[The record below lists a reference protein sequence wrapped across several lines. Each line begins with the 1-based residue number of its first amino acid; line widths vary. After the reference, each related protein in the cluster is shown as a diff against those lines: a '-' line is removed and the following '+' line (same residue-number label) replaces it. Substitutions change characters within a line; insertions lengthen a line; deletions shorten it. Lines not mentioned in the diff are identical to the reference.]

1 MPYGKRNVA
10 FFNMKKAQ
18 EENTATGEM
27 VTVTRYLEDED
38 LESKVFEKDVFKAGE
53 TIEYEYEFMI
63 HERQQDGE
71 VTKGKIT
78 LKADGYSQEKELG
91 ENKILDADLKITT
104 RYSKTEEVGFAAD
117 YMASMSYIL
126 TNLTN
131 ENLTNVR
138 LQVNLPEGTSFDD
151 DFKTDTEDYKFIS
164 CEGNVVTLEIKDI
177 KPQEVKHIL
186 LYIYVKPIDI
196 DKQSQNYIFS
206 ANATIN
212 DKTYYSNEL
221 LRTAKQTRKKIAVN
235 LESNLDEPYLTEGK
249 EVYLTTKIKNES
261 DEDVNMQISYDIPH
275 QLKAIEAYIMAN
287 GEKLDVVEINEDDDQ
302 VSASDYKLEVGKE
315 IKFVVKVMLTGDV
328 YETYDIEN
336 YTEVTLGQ
344 QTEKSNIV
352 KFEISEDYVPE
363 EPEKPENPGDWD
375 DSSKYFGKI
384 AGMVWLDENQDG
396 RRNQEEMET
405 ISGVPVVLI
414 DATTGEIAKNDNQK
428 EIRTQTDELGEYSFG
443 SLKPGKYIVAFVYDS
458 NKYMVTSY
466 KTEGISEKENSDVI
480 SKTILLNGQET
491 VVAITNEMEV
501 KDNQYKNIDA
511 GFYERDVF
519 DLSLKKTI
527 RRVVVQTAKNTR
539 VSEYEGQSLV
549 KVEIAAKE
557 LANATVIVE
566 YDIQVTNEGEVP
578 GYAKEII
585 DYMPK
590 DFKFNSE
597 INKDWYMTTDGN
609 LCNSSLQ
616 NTLINPG
623 ESKTITL
630 SLVKTM
636 NQNNTGTSLN
646 MAEILKD
653 TNDFNILDR
662 DSVAGNKKDNEDDI
676 SSAELIVSVSTGV
689 VTVIFICLII
699 LVLLISVAVFVYT
712 KREKRR

>member
-1 MPYGKRNVA
+1 MLYGKRNVA
-10 FFNMKKAQ
+10 FFNMKKMQ

-27 VTVTRYLEDED
+27 VTITRYLEDED
-38 LESKVFEKDVFKAGE
+38 LESKVFEKDVFKSGE
-53 TIEYEYEFMI
+53 TIEYEYEFMV
-63 HERQQDGE
+63 HEKQQEGE

-104 RYSKTEEVGFAAD
+104 RYSKTEEVGFSAD

-151 DFKTDTEDYKFIS
+151 EFKIDTEDYKFIS
-164 CEGNVVTLEIKDI
+164 CEGNVVTLEINDI
-177 KPQEVKHIL
+177 KPQEVKPIL
-186 LYIYVKPIDI
+186 LYVYVKPIDI
-196 DKQSQNYIFS
+196 DKQSQDYIFS

-221 LRTAKQTRKKIAVN
+221 LRTAIQTRKKITVN
-235 LESNLDEPYLTEGK
+235 LESNLDEPYITEGK
-249 EVYLTTKIKNES
+249 EVYLTTKIKNEA
-261 DEDVNMQISYDIPH
+261 DEEVNMQISYDIPH

-287 GEKLDVVEINEDDDQ
+287 GEKLNIVEINEDDAQ
-302 VSASDYKLEVGKE
+302 VSATDYKLGVGQE

-336 YTEVTLGQ
+336 YTKVTLGQ
-344 QTEKSNIV
+344 QIEKSNIV

-375 DSSKYFGKI
+375 DASKYFGKI

-396 RRNQEEMET
+396 RRNQEEIET

-428 EIRTQTDELGEYSFG
+428 EIRTQTDEIGEYSFG
-443 SLKPGKYIVAFVYDS
+443 NLKPGKYIVAFVYDS

-480 SKTILLNGQET
+480 SKTILLDGQEK

-623 ESKTITL
+623 ESKTIKL

-636 NQNNTGTSLN
+636 TQNNTGTSLN

-653 TNDFNILDR
+653 TNDFNILDK

-699 LVLLISVAVFVYT
+699 LVSLISVAVFVYT

>member
-1 MPYGKRNVA
+1 
-10 FFNMKKAQ
+10 
-18 EENTATGEM
+18 
-27 VTVTRYLEDED
+27 
-38 LESKVFEKDVFKAGE
+38 
-53 TIEYEYEFMI
+53 
-63 HERQQDGE
+63 
-71 VTKGKIT
+71 
-78 LKADGYSQEKELG
+78 
-91 ENKILDADLKITT
+91 
-104 RYSKTEEVGFAAD
+104 
-117 YMASMSYIL
+117 
-126 TNLTN
+126 
-131 ENLTNVR
+131 
-138 LQVNLPEGTSFDD
+138 
-151 DFKTDTEDYKFIS
+151 
-164 CEGNVVTLEIKDI
+164 
-177 KPQEVKHIL
+177 
-186 LYIYVKPIDI
+186 
-196 DKQSQNYIFS
+196 
-206 ANATIN
+206 
-212 DKTYYSNEL
+212 
-221 LRTAKQTRKKIAVN
+221 
-235 LESNLDEPYLTEGK
+235 
-249 EVYLTTKIKNES
+249 
-261 DEDVNMQISYDIPH
+261 
-275 QLKAIEAYIMAN
+275 
-287 GEKLDVVEINEDDDQ
+287 
-302 VSASDYKLEVGKE
+302 
-315 IKFVVKVMLTGDV
+315 
-328 YETYDIEN
+328 
-336 YTEVTLGQ
+336 
-344 QTEKSNIV
+344 
-352 KFEISEDYVPE
+352 
-363 EPEKPENPGDWD
+363 
-375 DSSKYFGKI
+375 
-384 AGMVWLDENQDG
+384 
-396 RRNQEEMET
+396 
-405 ISGVPVVLI
+405 
-414 DATTGEIAKNDNQK
+414 
-428 EIRTQTDELGEYSFG
+428 
-443 SLKPGKYIVAFVYDS
+443 
-458 NKYMVTSY
+458 
-466 KTEGISEKENSDVI
+466 
-480 SKTILLNGQET
+480 
-491 VVAITNEMEV
+491 MEV

-557 LANATVIVE
+557 LVNATVIVE

-699 LVLLISVAVFVYT
+699 LVSLISVAVFVYT